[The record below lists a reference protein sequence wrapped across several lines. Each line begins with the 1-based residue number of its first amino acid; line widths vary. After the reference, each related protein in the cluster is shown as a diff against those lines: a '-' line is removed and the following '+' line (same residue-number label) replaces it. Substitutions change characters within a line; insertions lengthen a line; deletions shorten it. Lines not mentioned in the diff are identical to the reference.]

1 MKVQVNDAERSQKE
15 LLVEIPYEVFET
27 AADKELD
34 TLLPKAKIHGFRPG
48 KAPREIARK
57 QFSHQIKSQAI
68 EKVIN
73 EAVQDALTSNNIM
86 PISQAHISDVVFEE
100 NKPITFTAKVDVFP
114 KVELN
119 KYKDFNFKKVTVEIS
134 DADIE
139 DALISLQERDMTYEP
154 VENRDTVQK
163 GDVTVIDFEGKKDGV
178 AFEGGTAKDFSL
190 NIGSGQFIPGFEDS
204 VIGMKKGETKD
215 LNLTFPKEYNN
226 AELAGQDVVFT
237 VTVHEIKEKIKP
249 EINDDFARDIDPN
262 SKGLDDLKSKLK
274 KGLQTEADKATQ
286 LEAFG
291 QILEQIVKENPFEV
305 PYSFVKEQSDRL
317 AFNAMNQFYQM
328 GLNPEQVGISF
339 EMMAQRYISQAEEQV
354 KQAIVINEVAKL
366 ENIAVEEEDINN
378 FLSFHSELQGRTVEE
393 IRKELET
400 QMQMES
406 VRNDVL
412 GDKVYK
418 FLAGVNKAEE
428 TKMTKKEYEKSKT
441 AATENSESDKKEEKT
456 KKKTSAKKAEGNS
469 RLIYKGAFK
478 MSYYV
483 PYVIEQTGRGG
494 ERSYDIYSRLLK
506 DRIIFLGTEV
516 DDHVANIICAQLLF
530 LEADDPDKDIY
541 LYINSPGGVITSG
554 MAIYDTMNYIKPDV
568 ATMCLGQAAS
578 MGAFLLAAGAK
589 GKRSAVPNAR
599 IMIHQPSGGFRGQ
612 ATDILIQT
620 NEIIKTKE
628 HLNRILSNNTSQPY
642 EKVAADTERDY
653 FMSSAEAKEYG
664 LIDNVFEKRA

>member
-15 LLVEIPYEVFET
+15 LLVEIPYEVFEK

-73 EAVQDALTSNNIM
+73 EAVQDALTSNNIV

-100 NKPITFTAKVDVFP
+100 NKPISFTARVDVFP

-139 DALISLQERDMTYEP
+139 DALITLQERDMTYEP

-163 GDVTVIDFEGKKDGV
+163 GDVAVIDFEGKKDGV
-178 AFEGGTAKDFSL
+178 AFDGGTAKGFSL
-190 NIGSGQFIPGFEDS
+190 NIGSGQFIPGFEDG
-204 VIGMKKGETKD
+204 VVGMKKGETKD
-215 LNLTFPKEYNN
+215 LNLTFPKEYNS
-226 AELAGQDVVFT
+226 AELAGKDVVFT
-237 VTVHEIKEKIKP
+237 VTVHEIKEKVKP

-262 SKGLDDLKSKLK
+262 SKGLDDLKGKLK

-339 EMMAQRYISQAEEQV
+339 EMMAQRYLAQAEEQV

-366 ENIAVEEEDINN
+366 ENIAVEDEDINK
-378 FLSFHSELQGRTVEE
+378 FLSFHAELQGRTVEE
-393 IRKELET
+393 IKKELEA
-400 QMQMES
+400 QMQMEA
-406 VRNDVL
+406 VRNDIL

-428 TKMTKKEYEKSKT
+428 SKMTKKEYEASK
-441 AATENSESDKKEEKT
+441 AAAAAAQKEEDKKEEKP
-456 KKKTSAKKAEGNS
+456 KKKASAKKAE
-469 RLIYKGAFK
+469 
-478 MSYYV
+478 
-483 PYVIEQTGRGG
+483 
-494 ERSYDIYSRLLK
+494 
-506 DRIIFLGTEV
+506 TET
-516 DDHVANIICAQLLF
+516 
-530 LEADDPDKDIY
+530 EAEEKPKKTR
-541 LYINSPGGVITSG
+541 TS
-554 MAIYDTMNYIKPDV
+554 K
-568 ATMCLGQAAS
+568 
-578 MGAFLLAAGAK
+578 K
-589 GKRSAVPNAR
+589 
-599 IMIHQPSGGFRGQ
+599 
-612 ATDILIQT
+612 
-620 NEIIKTKE
+620 KE
-628 HLNRILSNNTSQPY
+628 
-642 EKVAADTERDY
+642 D
-653 FMSSAEAKEYG
+653 SAE
-664 LIDNVFEKRA
+664 

>member
-48 KAPREIARK
+48 KAPRDIARK

-73 EAVQDALTSNNIM
+73 EAVQDALTSNNIV
-86 PISQAHISDVVFEE
+86 PISQAHIADVVFEE
-100 NKPITFTAKVDVFP
+100 NKPITFTARVDVFP

-139 DALISLQERDMTYEP
+139 DALITLQERDMTYEP

-163 GDVTVIDFEGKKDGV
+163 GDVAVIDFEGKKDGV
-178 AFEGGTAKDFSL
+178 AFEGGTAKGFSL
-190 NIGSGQFIPGFEDS
+190 NIGSGQFIPGFEDG

-215 LNLTFPKEYNN
+215 LNLTFPKEYNS
-226 AELAGQDVVFT
+226 AELAGKDVVFT
-237 VTVHEIKEKIKP
+237 VTVHEIKEKVKP

-339 EMMAQRYISQAEEQV
+339 EMMAQRYLAQAEEQV

-366 ENIAVEEEDINN
+366 ENIAVEEEDINK
-378 FLSFHSELQGRTVEE
+378 FLSFHAELQGRTVEE
-393 IRKELET
+393 IRKELES
-400 QMQMES
+400 QMQMEA

-428 TKMTKKEYEKSKT
+428 SKMTKKEYEASK
-441 AATENSESDKKEEKT
+441 AAAAAEHKEESSKEEKP
-456 KKKTSAKKAEGNS
+456 KKKAAAKKADAE
-469 RLIYKGAFK
+469 
-478 MSYYV
+478 
-483 PYVIEQTGRGG
+483 
-494 ERSYDIYSRLLK
+494 
-506 DRIIFLGTEV
+506 TE
-516 DDHVANIICAQLLF
+516 AEEKPKKAR
-530 LEADDPDKDIY
+530 
-541 LYINSPGGVITSG
+541 TS
-554 MAIYDTMNYIKPDV
+554 K
-568 ATMCLGQAAS
+568 
-578 MGAFLLAAGAK
+578 K
-589 GKRSAVPNAR
+589 
-599 IMIHQPSGGFRGQ
+599 
-612 ATDILIQT
+612 
-620 NEIIKTKE
+620 KE
-628 HLNRILSNNTSQPY
+628 
-642 EKVAADTERDY
+642 D
-653 FMSSAEAKEYG
+653 SAE
-664 LIDNVFEKRA
+664 

>member
-48 KAPREIARK
+48 KAPRDIARK

-73 EAVQDALTSNNIM
+73 EAVQDALTSNNIV
-86 PISQAHISDVVFEE
+86 PISQAHIADVVFEE
-100 NKPITFTAKVDVFP
+100 NKPITFTARVDVFP

-139 DALISLQERDMTYEP
+139 DALITLQERDMTYEP

-163 GDVTVIDFEGKKDGV
+163 GDVAVIDFEGKKDGI
-178 AFEGGTAKDFSL
+178 AFEGGTAKGFSL
-190 NIGSGQFIPGFEDS
+190 NIGSGHFIPGFEDG

-215 LNLTFPKEYNN
+215 LNLTFPKEYNS
-226 AELAGQDVVFT
+226 AELAGKDVVFT
-237 VTVHEIKEKIKP
+237 VTVHEIKEKVKP

-339 EMMAQRYISQAEEQV
+339 EMMAQRYLAQAEEQV

-366 ENIAVEEEDINN
+366 ENIAVEEEDINK
-378 FLSFHSELQGRTVEE
+378 FLSFHAELQGRTVEE
-393 IRKELET
+393 IRKELES
-400 QMQMES
+400 QMQMEA

-428 TKMTKKEYEKSKT
+428 SKMTKKEYEASK
-441 AATENSESDKKEEKT
+441 AAAAAEHKEESSKEEKP
-456 KKKTSAKKAEGNS
+456 KKKAAAKKADAE
-469 RLIYKGAFK
+469 
-478 MSYYV
+478 
-483 PYVIEQTGRGG
+483 
-494 ERSYDIYSRLLK
+494 
-506 DRIIFLGTEV
+506 TEV
-516 DDHVANIICAQLLF
+516 
-530 LEADDPDKDIY
+530 EE
-541 LYINSPGGVITSG
+541 
-554 MAIYDTMNYIKPDV
+554 KPKK
-568 ATMCLGQAAS
+568 TRT
-578 MGAFLLAAGAK
+578 AK
-589 GKRSAVPNAR
+589 K
-599 IMIHQPSGGFRGQ
+599 
-612 ATDILIQT
+612 
-620 NEIIKTKE
+620 KE
-628 HLNRILSNNTSQPY
+628 
-642 EKVAADTERDY
+642 D
-653 FMSSAEAKEYG
+653 SAE
-664 LIDNVFEKRA
+664 

>member
-15 LLVEIPYEVFET
+15 LLVEIPYEVFEK

-73 EAVQDALTSNNIM
+73 EAVQDALTSNNIV

-100 NKPITFTAKVDVFP
+100 NKPISFTARVDVFP

-139 DALISLQERDMTYEP
+139 DALITLQERDMTYEP

-163 GDVTVIDFEGKKDGV
+163 GDVAVIDFEGKKDGV
-178 AFEGGTAKDFSL
+178 AFDGGTAKGFSL
-190 NIGSGQFIPGFEDS
+190 NIGSGQFIPGFEDG
-204 VIGMKKGETKD
+204 VVGMKKGETKD
-215 LNLTFPKEYNN
+215 LNLTFPKEYNS
-226 AELAGQDVVFT
+226 AELAGKDVVFT
-237 VTVHEIKEKIKP
+237 VTVHEIKEKVKP

-262 SKGLDDLKSKLK
+262 SKGLDDLKGKLK

-339 EMMAQRYISQAEEQV
+339 EMMAQRYLAQAEEQV

-366 ENIAVEEEDINN
+366 ENIAVEEEDINK
-378 FLSFHSELQGRTVEE
+378 FLSFHAELQGRTVEE
-393 IRKELET
+393 IKKELEA
-400 QMQMES
+400 QMQMEA
-406 VRNDVL
+406 VRNDIL

-428 TKMTKKEYEKSKT
+428 SKMTKKEYEASK
-441 AATENSESDKKEEKT
+441 AAAAAAQKEEDKKEEKP
-456 KKKTSAKKAEGNS
+456 KKKASAKKAE
-469 RLIYKGAFK
+469 
-478 MSYYV
+478 
-483 PYVIEQTGRGG
+483 
-494 ERSYDIYSRLLK
+494 
-506 DRIIFLGTEV
+506 TET
-516 DDHVANIICAQLLF
+516 
-530 LEADDPDKDIY
+530 EAEEKPKKTR
-541 LYINSPGGVITSG
+541 TS
-554 MAIYDTMNYIKPDV
+554 K
-568 ATMCLGQAAS
+568 
-578 MGAFLLAAGAK
+578 K
-589 GKRSAVPNAR
+589 
-599 IMIHQPSGGFRGQ
+599 
-612 ATDILIQT
+612 
-620 NEIIKTKE
+620 KE
-628 HLNRILSNNTSQPY
+628 
-642 EKVAADTERDY
+642 D
-653 FMSSAEAKEYG
+653 SAE
-664 LIDNVFEKRA
+664 

>member
-15 LLVEIPYEVFET
+15 LLVEIPYEVFEK

-73 EAVQDALTSNNIM
+73 EAVQDALTSNNIV

-100 NKPITFTAKVDVFP
+100 NKPISFTARVDVFP

-139 DALISLQERDMTYEP
+139 DALITLQERDMTYEP

-163 GDVTVIDFEGKKDGV
+163 GDVAVIDFEGKKDGV
-178 AFEGGTAKDFSL
+178 AFDGGTAKGFSL
-190 NIGSGQFIPGFEDS
+190 NIGSGHFIPGFEDG
-204 VIGMKKGETKD
+204 VVGMKKGETKD
-215 LNLTFPKEYNN
+215 LNLTFPKEYNS
-226 AELAGQDVVFT
+226 AELAGKDVVFT
-237 VTVHEIKEKIKP
+237 VTVHEIKEKVKP

-262 SKGLDDLKSKLK
+262 SKGLDDLKGKLK

-339 EMMAQRYISQAEEQV
+339 EMMAQRYLAQAEEQV

-366 ENIAVEEEDINN
+366 EKIAVEDEDINK
-378 FLSFHSELQGRTVEE
+378 FLSFHAELQGRTVEE
-393 IRKELET
+393 IKKELEA
-400 QMQMES
+400 QMQMEA
-406 VRNDVL
+406 VRNDIL

-428 TKMTKKEYEKSKT
+428 SKMTKKEYEASK
-441 AATENSESDKKEEKT
+441 AAAAAAQKEEDKKEEKP
-456 KKKTSAKKAEGNS
+456 KKKASAKKAE
-469 RLIYKGAFK
+469 
-478 MSYYV
+478 
-483 PYVIEQTGRGG
+483 
-494 ERSYDIYSRLLK
+494 
-506 DRIIFLGTEV
+506 TET
-516 DDHVANIICAQLLF
+516 
-530 LEADDPDKDIY
+530 EAEEKPKKTR
-541 LYINSPGGVITSG
+541 TS
-554 MAIYDTMNYIKPDV
+554 K
-568 ATMCLGQAAS
+568 
-578 MGAFLLAAGAK
+578 K
-589 GKRSAVPNAR
+589 
-599 IMIHQPSGGFRGQ
+599 
-612 ATDILIQT
+612 
-620 NEIIKTKE
+620 KE
-628 HLNRILSNNTSQPY
+628 
-642 EKVAADTERDY
+642 D
-653 FMSSAEAKEYG
+653 SAE
-664 LIDNVFEKRA
+664 

>member
-48 KAPREIARK
+48 KAPRDIARK

-73 EAVQDALTSNNIM
+73 EAVQDALTSNNIV

-100 NKPITFTAKVDVFP
+100 NKPITFTARVDVFP

-139 DALISLQERDMTYEP
+139 DALITLQERDMTYEP

-163 GDVTVIDFEGKKDGV
+163 GDVAVIDFEGKKDGV
-178 AFEGGTAKDFSL
+178 AFEGGTAKGFSL
-190 NIGSGQFIPGFEDS
+190 NIGSGQFIPGFEDG

-215 LNLTFPKEYNN
+215 LNLTFPKEYNS
-226 AELAGQDVVFT
+226 AELAGKDVVFT
-237 VTVHEIKEKIKP
+237 VTVHEIKEKVKP

-339 EMMAQRYISQAEEQV
+339 EMMAQRYLAQAEEQV

-366 ENIAVEEEDINN
+366 ENIAVEEEDINK
-378 FLSFHSELQGRTVEE
+378 FLSFHAELQGRTVEE
-393 IRKELET
+393 IRKELES
-400 QMQMES
+400 QMQMEA

-428 TKMTKKEYEKSKT
+428 SKMTKKEYEASK
-441 AATENSESDKKEEKT
+441 AAAAAEHKEESSKEEKP
-456 KKKTSAKKAEGNS
+456 KKKAAAKKADAE
-469 RLIYKGAFK
+469 
-478 MSYYV
+478 
-483 PYVIEQTGRGG
+483 
-494 ERSYDIYSRLLK
+494 
-506 DRIIFLGTEV
+506 TEAV
-516 DDHVANIICAQLLF
+516 
-530 LEADDPDKDIY
+530 E
-541 LYINSPGGVITSG
+541 
-554 MAIYDTMNYIKPDV
+554 KPKK
-568 ATMCLGQAAS
+568 TRT
-578 MGAFLLAAGAK
+578 AK
-589 GKRSAVPNAR
+589 K
-599 IMIHQPSGGFRGQ
+599 
-612 ATDILIQT
+612 
-620 NEIIKTKE
+620 KE
-628 HLNRILSNNTSQPY
+628 
-642 EKVAADTERDY
+642 D
-653 FMSSAEAKEYG
+653 SAE
-664 LIDNVFEKRA
+664 

>member
-15 LLVEIPYEVFET
+15 LLVEIPYEVFEK

-73 EAVQDALTSNNIM
+73 EAVQDALTSNNIV

-100 NKPITFTAKVDVFP
+100 NKPISFTARVDVFP

-139 DALISLQERDMTYEP
+139 DALITLQERDMTYEP
-154 VENRDTVQK
+154 VESRDTVQK
-163 GDVTVIDFEGKKDGV
+163 GDVAVIDFEGKKDGV
-178 AFEGGTAKDFSL
+178 AFDGGTAKGFSL
-190 NIGSGQFIPGFEDS
+190 NIGSGHFIPGFEDG
-204 VIGMKKGETKD
+204 VVGMKKGETKD
-215 LNLTFPKEYNN
+215 LNLTFPKEYNS
-226 AELAGQDVVFT
+226 AELAGKDVVFT
-237 VTVHEIKEKIKP
+237 VTVHEIKEKVKP

-262 SKGLDDLKSKLK
+262 SKGLDDLKGKLK

-339 EMMAQRYISQAEEQV
+339 EMMAQRYLAQAEEQV

-366 ENIAVEEEDINN
+366 EKIEVEDEDINN
-378 FLSFHSELQGRTVEE
+378 FLSFHAELQGRTVEE
-393 IRKELET
+393 IKKELEA
-400 QMQMES
+400 QMQMEA
-406 VRNDVL
+406 VRNDIL

-428 TKMTKKEYEKSKT
+428 SKMTKKEYEASK
-441 AATENSESDKKEEKT
+441 AAAAAAQKEEDKKEEKP
-456 KKKTSAKKAEGNS
+456 KKKASAKKAE
-469 RLIYKGAFK
+469 
-478 MSYYV
+478 
-483 PYVIEQTGRGG
+483 
-494 ERSYDIYSRLLK
+494 
-506 DRIIFLGTEV
+506 TET
-516 DDHVANIICAQLLF
+516 
-530 LEADDPDKDIY
+530 EAEEKPKKTR
-541 LYINSPGGVITSG
+541 TS
-554 MAIYDTMNYIKPDV
+554 K
-568 ATMCLGQAAS
+568 
-578 MGAFLLAAGAK
+578 K
-589 GKRSAVPNAR
+589 
-599 IMIHQPSGGFRGQ
+599 
-612 ATDILIQT
+612 
-620 NEIIKTKE
+620 KE
-628 HLNRILSNNTSQPY
+628 
-642 EKVAADTERDY
+642 D
-653 FMSSAEAKEYG
+653 SAE
-664 LIDNVFEKRA
+664 

>member
-48 KAPREIARK
+48 KAPRDIARK
-57 QFSHQIKSQAI
+57 QFSHQIKSQAV

-73 EAVQDALTSNNIM
+73 EAVQDALTSNNIV

-163 GDVTVIDFEGKKDGV
+163 GDVAVIDFEGKKDGS
-178 AFEGGTAKDFSL
+178 AFDGGTAKGFSL
-190 NIGSGQFIPGFEDS
+190 NIGSGQFIPGFEDG

-215 LNLTFPKEYNN
+215 LNLTFPKEYNS
-226 AELAGQDVVFT
+226 AELAGKEVVFT
-237 VTVHEIKEKIKP
+237 VTVHEIKEKVKP

-339 EMMAQRYISQAEEQV
+339 EMMAQRYLAQAEEQV

-366 ENIAVEEEDINN
+366 ENIAVEEEDINK
-378 FLSFHSELQGRTVEE
+378 FLSFHAELQGRTVEE
-393 IRKELET
+393 IRKELES
-400 QMQMES
+400 QMQMEA

-428 TKMTKKEYEKSKT
+428 SKMTKKEYEASK
-441 AATENSESDKKEEKT
+441 AAAAAEHKEESSKEEKPKKTRTT
-456 KKKTSAKKAEGNS
+456 KKKDE
-469 RLIYKGAFK
+469 
-478 MSYYV
+478 
-483 PYVIEQTGRGG
+483 
-494 ERSYDIYSRLLK
+494 
-506 DRIIFLGTEV
+506 
-516 DDHVANIICAQLLF
+516 
-530 LEADDPDKDIY
+530 
-541 LYINSPGGVITSG
+541 
-554 MAIYDTMNYIKPDV
+554 
-568 ATMCLGQAAS
+568 
-578 MGAFLLAAGAK
+578 
-589 GKRSAVPNAR
+589 
-599 IMIHQPSGGFRGQ
+599 
-612 ATDILIQT
+612 
-620 NEIIKTKE
+620 
-628 HLNRILSNNTSQPY
+628 
-642 EKVAADTERDY
+642 
-653 FMSSAEAKEYG
+653 SAE
-664 LIDNVFEKRA
+664 

>member
-73 EAVQDALTSNNIM
+73 EAVQDALTSNNIV

-100 NKPITFTAKVDVFP
+100 NKPISFTARVDVFP

-139 DALISLQERDMTYEP
+139 DALITLQERDMTYEP

-163 GDVTVIDFEGKKDGV
+163 GDVAVIDFEGKKDGV
-178 AFEGGTAKDFSL
+178 AFDGGTAKGFSL
-190 NIGSGQFIPGFEDS
+190 NIGSGHFIPGFEDG
-204 VIGMKKGETKD
+204 VVGMKKGETKD
-215 LNLTFPKEYNN
+215 LNLTFPKEYNS
-226 AELAGQDVVFT
+226 AELAGKDVVFT
-237 VTVHEIKEKIKP
+237 VTVHEIKEKVKP

-262 SKGLDDLKSKLK
+262 SKGLDDLKGKLK

-339 EMMAQRYISQAEEQV
+339 EMMAQRYLAQAEEQV

-366 ENIAVEEEDINN
+366 EKIAVEDEDINN
-378 FLSFHSELQGRTVEE
+378 FLSFHAELQGRTVEE
-393 IRKELET
+393 IKKELEA
-400 QMQMES
+400 QMQMEA
-406 VRNDVL
+406 VRNDIL

-428 TKMTKKEYEKSKT
+428 SKMTKKEYEASK
-441 AATENSESDKKEEKT
+441 AAAAAAQKEEDKKEEKP
-456 KKKTSAKKAEGNS
+456 KKKASAKKAE
-469 RLIYKGAFK
+469 
-478 MSYYV
+478 
-483 PYVIEQTGRGG
+483 
-494 ERSYDIYSRLLK
+494 
-506 DRIIFLGTEV
+506 TET
-516 DDHVANIICAQLLF
+516 
-530 LEADDPDKDIY
+530 EAEEKPKKTR
-541 LYINSPGGVITSG
+541 TS
-554 MAIYDTMNYIKPDV
+554 K
-568 ATMCLGQAAS
+568 
-578 MGAFLLAAGAK
+578 K
-589 GKRSAVPNAR
+589 
-599 IMIHQPSGGFRGQ
+599 
-612 ATDILIQT
+612 
-620 NEIIKTKE
+620 KE
-628 HLNRILSNNTSQPY
+628 
-642 EKVAADTERDY
+642 D
-653 FMSSAEAKEYG
+653 SAE
-664 LIDNVFEKRA
+664 

>member
-48 KAPREIARK
+48 KVPRDIARK

-73 EAVQDALTSNNIM
+73 EAVQDALTSNNIV

-100 NKPITFTAKVDVFP
+100 NKPITFTARVDVFP

-139 DALISLQERDMTYEP
+139 DALITLQERDMTYEP

-163 GDVTVIDFEGKKDGV
+163 GDVAVIDFEGKKDGV
-178 AFEGGTAKDFSL
+178 AFDGGTAKGFSL
-190 NIGSGQFIPGFEDS
+190 NIGSGQFIPGFEDG
-204 VIGMKKGETKD
+204 VIGMKKDETKD
-215 LNLTFPKEYNN
+215 LNLTFPKEYNS
-226 AELAGQDVVFT
+226 AELAGKDVVFT

-262 SKGLDDLKSKLK
+262 SKGIDDLKSKLK

-339 EMMAQRYISQAEEQV
+339 EMMAQRYLAQAEEQV

-366 ENIAVEEEDINN
+366 ENIAVEEEDINK
-378 FLSFHSELQGRTVEE
+378 FLSFHAELQGRTVEE
-393 IRKELET
+393 IRKELES
-400 QMQMES
+400 QMQMEA

-428 TKMTKKEYEKSKT
+428 STMTKKEYEASK
-441 AATENSESDKKEEKT
+441 AAAAAEHKEESSKEEKPKKKAAAKKADAETEAEEKPKKTRTSKKKEE
-456 KKKTSAKKAEGNS
+456 
-469 RLIYKGAFK
+469 
-478 MSYYV
+478 
-483 PYVIEQTGRGG
+483 
-494 ERSYDIYSRLLK
+494 
-506 DRIIFLGTEV
+506 
-516 DDHVANIICAQLLF
+516 
-530 LEADDPDKDIY
+530 
-541 LYINSPGGVITSG
+541 
-554 MAIYDTMNYIKPDV
+554 
-568 ATMCLGQAAS
+568 
-578 MGAFLLAAGAK
+578 
-589 GKRSAVPNAR
+589 
-599 IMIHQPSGGFRGQ
+599 
-612 ATDILIQT
+612 
-620 NEIIKTKE
+620 
-628 HLNRILSNNTSQPY
+628 
-642 EKVAADTERDY
+642 
-653 FMSSAEAKEYG
+653 SAE
-664 LIDNVFEKRA
+664 

>member
-1 MKVQVNDAERSQKE
+1 MKVQLNDAERSQKE

-34 TLLPKAKIHGFRPG
+34 KLLPKAKIHGFRPG
-48 KAPREIARK
+48 KAPRDIARK

-73 EAVQDALTSNNIM
+73 EAVQDALTSNNIV

-139 DALISLQERDMTYEP
+139 DALITLQERDMTYEP

-163 GDVTVIDFEGKKDGV
+163 GDVAVIDFEGKKEGV
-178 AFEGGTAKDFSL
+178 AFDGGTAKGFSL
-190 NIGSGQFIPGFEDS
+190 NIGSGQFIPGFEDG

-215 LNLTFPKEYNN
+215 LNLTFPKEYNS
-226 AELAGQDVVFT
+226 AELAGKDVVFT
-237 VTVHEIKEKIKP
+237 VTVHEIKEKVKP
-249 EINDDFARDIDPN
+249 EINDDFAKDIDPN
-262 SKGLDDLKSKLK
+262 SKSLDDLKSKLK

-328 GLNPEQVGISF
+328 GLNPEQVGISY
-339 EMMAQRYISQAEEQV
+339 EMMAQRYLAQAEEQV

-366 ENIAVEEEDINN
+366 ENIAVEEEDINK
-378 FLSFHSELQGRTVEE
+378 FLAFHAELQSRTVEE

-400 QMQMES
+400 QMQIEA

-428 TKMTKKEYEKSKT
+428 SKMTKKEYEASKAAAAAEHKEESSKEEKPKTKT
-441 AATENSESDKKEEKT
+441 AAKKTDAETEAEEKPKKTRTTKKKEE
-456 KKKTSAKKAEGNS
+456 
-469 RLIYKGAFK
+469 
-478 MSYYV
+478 
-483 PYVIEQTGRGG
+483 
-494 ERSYDIYSRLLK
+494 
-506 DRIIFLGTEV
+506 
-516 DDHVANIICAQLLF
+516 
-530 LEADDPDKDIY
+530 
-541 LYINSPGGVITSG
+541 
-554 MAIYDTMNYIKPDV
+554 
-568 ATMCLGQAAS
+568 
-578 MGAFLLAAGAK
+578 
-589 GKRSAVPNAR
+589 
-599 IMIHQPSGGFRGQ
+599 
-612 ATDILIQT
+612 
-620 NEIIKTKE
+620 
-628 HLNRILSNNTSQPY
+628 
-642 EKVAADTERDY
+642 
-653 FMSSAEAKEYG
+653 SAE
-664 LIDNVFEKRA
+664 

>member
-73 EAVQDALTSNNIM
+73 EAVQDALTSNNIV

-134 DADIE
+134 DGDIE
-139 DALISLQERDMTYEP
+139 DALITLQERDMTYEP

-163 GDVTVIDFEGKKDGV
+163 GDVAVIDFEGKKDGV
-178 AFEGGTAKDFSL
+178 AFDGGTAKGFSL
-190 NIGSGQFIPGFEDS
+190 NIGSGQFIPGFEDG
-204 VIGMKKGETKD
+204 VVGMKKGETKD

-226 AELAGQDVVFT
+226 AELAGKDVVFT
-237 VTVHEIKEKIKP
+237 VTVHEIKEKVKP
-249 EINDDFARDIDPN
+249 ELNDDFAKDIDPN
-262 SKGLDDLKSKLK
+262 SKGLEDLKVKLK
-274 KGLQTEADKATQ
+274 KGLQIEADKATQ

-305 PYSFVKEQSDRL
+305 PYSFVKEQSDRI

-339 EMMAQRYISQAEEQV
+339 EMMAQRYLAQAEEQV

-366 ENIAVEEEDINN
+366 ENIAVEEEDINK
-378 FLSFHSELQGRTVEE
+378 FLSFHAELQGRTVEE
-393 IRKELET
+393 IRKELEA
-400 QMQMES
+400 QMQMET
-406 VRNDVL
+406 VRNDIL

-428 TKMTKKEYEKSKT
+428 SKMTKKEYEASK
-441 AATENSESDKKEEKT
+441 AAAAAEQKEDKKEEKPKKT
-456 KKKTSAKKAEGNS
+456 RTSKKKE
-469 RLIYKGAFK
+469 
-478 MSYYV
+478 
-483 PYVIEQTGRGG
+483 
-494 ERSYDIYSRLLK
+494 D
-506 DRIIFLGTEV
+506 
-516 DDHVANIICAQLLF
+516 
-530 LEADDPDKDIY
+530 
-541 LYINSPGGVITSG
+541 
-554 MAIYDTMNYIKPDV
+554 
-568 ATMCLGQAAS
+568 
-578 MGAFLLAAGAK
+578 
-589 GKRSAVPNAR
+589 
-599 IMIHQPSGGFRGQ
+599 
-612 ATDILIQT
+612 
-620 NEIIKTKE
+620 
-628 HLNRILSNNTSQPY
+628 
-642 EKVAADTERDY
+642 
-653 FMSSAEAKEYG
+653 SAE
-664 LIDNVFEKRA
+664 

>member
-15 LLVEIPYEVFET
+15 LLVEIPYEVFEK

-73 EAVQDALTSNNIM
+73 EAVQDALTSNNIV

-100 NKPITFTAKVDVFP
+100 NKPISFTARVDVFP

-139 DALISLQERDMTYEP
+139 DALITLQERDMTYEP
-154 VENRDTVQK
+154 VESRDTVQK
-163 GDVTVIDFEGKKDGV
+163 GDVAVIDFEGKKDGV
-178 AFEGGTAKDFSL
+178 AFDGGTAKGFSL
-190 NIGSGQFIPGFEDS
+190 NIGSGQFIPGFEDG
-204 VIGMKKGETKD
+204 VVGMKKGETKD
-215 LNLTFPKEYNN
+215 LNLTFPKEYNS
-226 AELAGQDVVFT
+226 AELAGKDVVFT
-237 VTVHEIKEKIKP
+237 VTVHEIKEKVKP

-262 SKGLDDLKSKLK
+262 SKGLDDLKGKLK

-339 EMMAQRYISQAEEQV
+339 EMMAQRYLAQAEEQV

-366 ENIAVEEEDINN
+366 ENIAVEEEDINK
-378 FLSFHSELQGRTVEE
+378 FLSFHAELQGRTVEE
-393 IRKELET
+393 IKKELEA
-400 QMQMES
+400 QMQMEA
-406 VRNDVL
+406 VRNDIL

-428 TKMTKKEYEKSKT
+428 SKMTKKEYEASK
-441 AATENSESDKKEEKT
+441 AAAAAAQKEEDKKEEKP
-456 KKKTSAKKAEGNS
+456 KKKASAKKAE
-469 RLIYKGAFK
+469 
-478 MSYYV
+478 
-483 PYVIEQTGRGG
+483 
-494 ERSYDIYSRLLK
+494 
-506 DRIIFLGTEV
+506 TET
-516 DDHVANIICAQLLF
+516 
-530 LEADDPDKDIY
+530 EAEEKPKKTR
-541 LYINSPGGVITSG
+541 TS
-554 MAIYDTMNYIKPDV
+554 K
-568 ATMCLGQAAS
+568 
-578 MGAFLLAAGAK
+578 K
-589 GKRSAVPNAR
+589 
-599 IMIHQPSGGFRGQ
+599 
-612 ATDILIQT
+612 
-620 NEIIKTKE
+620 KE
-628 HLNRILSNNTSQPY
+628 
-642 EKVAADTERDY
+642 D
-653 FMSSAEAKEYG
+653 SAE
-664 LIDNVFEKRA
+664 

>member
-48 KAPREIARK
+48 KAPRDIARK

-73 EAVQDALTSNNIM
+73 EAVQDALTSNNIV

-139 DALISLQERDMTYEP
+139 DALITLQERDMTYEP

-163 GDVTVIDFEGKKDGV
+163 GDVAVIDFEGKKEGV
-178 AFEGGTAKDFSL
+178 AFDGGTAKGFSL
-190 NIGSGQFIPGFEDS
+190 NIGSGQFIPGFEDG

-215 LNLTFPKEYNN
+215 LNLTFPKEYNS
-226 AELAGQDVVFT
+226 AELAGKDVVFT
-237 VTVHEIKEKIKP
+237 VTVHEIKEKVKP
-249 EINDDFARDIDPN
+249 EINDDFAKDIDPN
-262 SKGLDDLKSKLK
+262 SKSLDDLKSKLK

-286 LEAFG
+286 LEAFS

-328 GLNPEQVGISF
+328 GLNPEQVGISY
-339 EMMAQRYISQAEEQV
+339 EMMAQRYLAQAEEQV

-366 ENIAVEEEDINN
+366 ENIAVEEEDINK
-378 FLSFHSELQGRTVEE
+378 FLAFHAELQSRTVEE

-400 QMQMES
+400 QMQIEA

-428 TKMTKKEYEKSKT
+428 SKMTKKEYEASKAAAAAEHKEESSKEEKLKTKT
-441 AATENSESDKKEEKT
+441 AAKKTDAETEAGEKPKKTRTTKKKEE
-456 KKKTSAKKAEGNS
+456 
-469 RLIYKGAFK
+469 
-478 MSYYV
+478 
-483 PYVIEQTGRGG
+483 
-494 ERSYDIYSRLLK
+494 
-506 DRIIFLGTEV
+506 
-516 DDHVANIICAQLLF
+516 
-530 LEADDPDKDIY
+530 
-541 LYINSPGGVITSG
+541 
-554 MAIYDTMNYIKPDV
+554 
-568 ATMCLGQAAS
+568 
-578 MGAFLLAAGAK
+578 
-589 GKRSAVPNAR
+589 
-599 IMIHQPSGGFRGQ
+599 
-612 ATDILIQT
+612 
-620 NEIIKTKE
+620 
-628 HLNRILSNNTSQPY
+628 
-642 EKVAADTERDY
+642 
-653 FMSSAEAKEYG
+653 SAE
-664 LIDNVFEKRA
+664 

>member
-48 KAPREIARK
+48 KAPRDIARK

-73 EAVQDALTSNNIM
+73 EAVQDALTSNNIV

-100 NKPITFTAKVDVFP
+100 NKPITFTARVDVFP

-139 DALISLQERDMTYEP
+139 DALITLQERDMTYEP

-163 GDVTVIDFEGKKDGV
+163 GDVAVIDFEGKKDGI
-178 AFEGGTAKDFSL
+178 AFEGGTAKGFSL
-190 NIGSGQFIPGFEDS
+190 NIGSGQFIPGFEDG

-215 LNLTFPKEYNN
+215 LNLTFPKEYNS
-226 AELAGQDVVFT
+226 AELAGKDVVFT
-237 VTVHEIKEKIKP
+237 VTVHEIKEKVKP

-339 EMMAQRYISQAEEQV
+339 EMMAQSYLSQAEEQV

-366 ENIAVEEEDINN
+366 ENIAVEEEDINK
-378 FLSFHSELQGRTVEE
+378 FLSFHAELQGRTVEE
-393 IRKELET
+393 IRKELES
-400 QMQMES
+400 QMQMEA

-428 TKMTKKEYEKSKT
+428 SKMTKKEYEASK
-441 AATENSESDKKEEKT
+441 AAAAAEHKEESSKEEKP
-456 KKKTSAKKAEGNS
+456 KKKAAAKKADAE
-469 RLIYKGAFK
+469 
-478 MSYYV
+478 
-483 PYVIEQTGRGG
+483 
-494 ERSYDIYSRLLK
+494 
-506 DRIIFLGTEV
+506 TE
-516 DDHVANIICAQLLF
+516 A
-530 LEADDPDKDIY
+530 EE
-541 LYINSPGGVITSG
+541 
-554 MAIYDTMNYIKPDV
+554 KPKK
-568 ATMCLGQAAS
+568 TRT
-578 MGAFLLAAGAK
+578 AK
-589 GKRSAVPNAR
+589 K
-599 IMIHQPSGGFRGQ
+599 
-612 ATDILIQT
+612 
-620 NEIIKTKE
+620 KE
-628 HLNRILSNNTSQPY
+628 
-642 EKVAADTERDY
+642 D
-653 FMSSAEAKEYG
+653 SAE
-664 LIDNVFEKRA
+664 

>member
-48 KAPREIARK
+48 KAPRDIARK

-73 EAVQDALTSNNIM
+73 EAVQDALTSNNIV

-139 DALISLQERDMTYEP
+139 DALITLQERDMTYEP

-163 GDVTVIDFEGKKDGV
+163 GDVAVIDFEGKKEGV
-178 AFEGGTAKDFSL
+178 AFDGGTAKGFSL
-190 NIGSGQFIPGFEDS
+190 NIGSGQFIPGFEDG

-215 LNLTFPKEYNN
+215 LNLTFPKEYNS
-226 AELAGQDVVFT
+226 AELAGKDVVFT
-237 VTVHEIKEKIKP
+237 VTVHEIKEKVKP
-249 EINDDFARDIDPN
+249 EINDDFAKDIDPN
-262 SKGLDDLKSKLK
+262 SKSLDDLKSKLK

-286 LEAFG
+286 LEAFS

-328 GLNPEQVGISF
+328 GLNPEQVGISY
-339 EMMAQRYISQAEEQV
+339 EMMAQRYLAQAEEQV

-366 ENIAVEEEDINN
+366 ENIAVEEEDINK
-378 FLSFHSELQGRTVEE
+378 FLAFHAELQSRTVEE

-400 QMQMES
+400 QMQIEA

-428 TKMTKKEYEKSKT
+428 SKMTKKEYEASKAAAAAEHKEESSKEEKPKTKT
-441 AATENSESDKKEEKT
+441 AAKKTDAETEAEEKPKKTRAAKKKEE
-456 KKKTSAKKAEGNS
+456 
-469 RLIYKGAFK
+469 
-478 MSYYV
+478 
-483 PYVIEQTGRGG
+483 
-494 ERSYDIYSRLLK
+494 
-506 DRIIFLGTEV
+506 
-516 DDHVANIICAQLLF
+516 
-530 LEADDPDKDIY
+530 
-541 LYINSPGGVITSG
+541 
-554 MAIYDTMNYIKPDV
+554 
-568 ATMCLGQAAS
+568 
-578 MGAFLLAAGAK
+578 
-589 GKRSAVPNAR
+589 
-599 IMIHQPSGGFRGQ
+599 
-612 ATDILIQT
+612 
-620 NEIIKTKE
+620 
-628 HLNRILSNNTSQPY
+628 
-642 EKVAADTERDY
+642 
-653 FMSSAEAKEYG
+653 SAE
-664 LIDNVFEKRA
+664 

>member
-15 LLVEIPYEVFET
+15 LLVEIPYEVFEK

-73 EAVQDALTSNNIM
+73 EAVQDALTSNNIV

-100 NKPITFTAKVDVFP
+100 NKPISFTARVDVFP

-139 DALISLQERDMTYEP
+139 DALITLQERDMTYEP

-163 GDVTVIDFEGKKDGV
+163 GDVAVIDFEGKKDGV
-178 AFEGGTAKDFSL
+178 AFDGGTAKGFSL
-190 NIGSGQFIPGFEDS
+190 NIGSGHFIPGFEDG
-204 VIGMKKGETKD
+204 VVGMKKGETKD
-215 LNLTFPKEYNN
+215 LNLTFPKEYNS
-226 AELAGQDVVFT
+226 AELAGKDVVFT
-237 VTVHEIKEKIKP
+237 VTVHEIKEKVKP

-262 SKGLDDLKSKLK
+262 SKGLDDLKGKLK

-317 AFNAMNQFYQM
+317 AFNAMNQLYQM

-339 EMMAQRYISQAEEQV
+339 EMMAQRYLAQAEEQV

-366 ENIAVEEEDINN
+366 EKIAVEDEDINN
-378 FLSFHSELQGRTVEE
+378 FLSFHAELQGRTVEE
-393 IRKELET
+393 IKKELEA
-400 QMQMES
+400 QMQMEA
-406 VRNDVL
+406 VRNDIL

-428 TKMTKKEYEKSKT
+428 SKMTKKEYEASK
-441 AATENSESDKKEEKT
+441 AAAAAAQKEEDKKEEKP
-456 KKKTSAKKAEGNS
+456 KKKASAKKAE
-469 RLIYKGAFK
+469 
-478 MSYYV
+478 
-483 PYVIEQTGRGG
+483 
-494 ERSYDIYSRLLK
+494 
-506 DRIIFLGTEV
+506 TET
-516 DDHVANIICAQLLF
+516 
-530 LEADDPDKDIY
+530 EAEEKPKKTR
-541 LYINSPGGVITSG
+541 TS
-554 MAIYDTMNYIKPDV
+554 K
-568 ATMCLGQAAS
+568 
-578 MGAFLLAAGAK
+578 K
-589 GKRSAVPNAR
+589 
-599 IMIHQPSGGFRGQ
+599 
-612 ATDILIQT
+612 
-620 NEIIKTKE
+620 KE
-628 HLNRILSNNTSQPY
+628 
-642 EKVAADTERDY
+642 D
-653 FMSSAEAKEYG
+653 SAE
-664 LIDNVFEKRA
+664 

>member
-34 TLLPKAKIHGFRPG
+34 KLLPKAKIHGFRPG
-48 KAPREIARK
+48 KAPRDIARK

-73 EAVQDALTSNNIM
+73 EAVQDALTSNNIV

-139 DALISLQERDMTYEP
+139 DALITLQERDMTYEP

-163 GDVTVIDFEGKKDGV
+163 GDVAVIDFEGKKEGV
-178 AFEGGTAKDFSL
+178 AFDGGTAKGFSL
-190 NIGSGQFIPGFEDS
+190 NIGSGQFIPGFEDG

-215 LNLTFPKEYNN
+215 LNLTFPKEYNS
-226 AELAGQDVVFT
+226 AELAGKDVVFT
-237 VTVHEIKEKIKP
+237 VTVHEIKEKVKP
-249 EINDDFARDIDPN
+249 EINDDFAKDIDPN
-262 SKGLDDLKSKLK
+262 SKSLDDLKSKLK

-328 GLNPEQVGISF
+328 GLNPEQVGISY
-339 EMMAQRYISQAEEQV
+339 EMMAQRYLAQAEEQV

-366 ENIAVEEEDINN
+366 ENIAVEEEDINK
-378 FLSFHSELQGRTVEE
+378 FLAFHAELQSRTVEE

-400 QMQMES
+400 QMQIEA

-428 TKMTKKEYEKSKT
+428 SKMTKKEYEASKAAAAAEHKEESSKEEKLKTKT
-441 AATENSESDKKEEKT
+441 AAKKTDAETEAGEKPKKTRTTKKKEE
-456 KKKTSAKKAEGNS
+456 
-469 RLIYKGAFK
+469 
-478 MSYYV
+478 
-483 PYVIEQTGRGG
+483 
-494 ERSYDIYSRLLK
+494 
-506 DRIIFLGTEV
+506 
-516 DDHVANIICAQLLF
+516 
-530 LEADDPDKDIY
+530 
-541 LYINSPGGVITSG
+541 
-554 MAIYDTMNYIKPDV
+554 
-568 ATMCLGQAAS
+568 
-578 MGAFLLAAGAK
+578 
-589 GKRSAVPNAR
+589 
-599 IMIHQPSGGFRGQ
+599 
-612 ATDILIQT
+612 
-620 NEIIKTKE
+620 
-628 HLNRILSNNTSQPY
+628 
-642 EKVAADTERDY
+642 
-653 FMSSAEAKEYG
+653 SAE
-664 LIDNVFEKRA
+664 

>member
-15 LLVEIPYEVFET
+15 LLVEIPYEVFEK

-73 EAVQDALTSNNIM
+73 EAVQDALTSNNIV

-100 NKPITFTAKVDVFP
+100 NKPISFTARVDVFP

-139 DALISLQERDMTYEP
+139 DALITLQERDMTYEP

-163 GDVTVIDFEGKKDGV
+163 GDVAVIDFEGKKDGV
-178 AFEGGTAKDFSL
+178 AFDGGTAKGFSL
-190 NIGSGQFIPGFEDS
+190 NIGSGQFIPGFEDG
-204 VIGMKKGETKD
+204 VVGMKKGETKD
-215 LNLTFPKEYNN
+215 LNLTFPKEYNS
-226 AELAGQDVVFT
+226 AELAGKDVVFT
-237 VTVHEIKEKIKP
+237 VTVHEIKEKVKP

-262 SKGLDDLKSKLK
+262 SKGLDDLKGKLK
-274 KGLQTEADKATQ
+274 KGLQTEADEATQ

-339 EMMAQRYISQAEEQV
+339 EMMAQRYLSQAEEQV

-366 ENIAVEEEDINN
+366 EKIAVEDEDINN
-378 FLSFHSELQGRTVEE
+378 FLSFHAELQGRTVEE
-393 IRKELET
+393 IKKELEA
-400 QMQMES
+400 QMQMEA
-406 VRNDVL
+406 VRNDIL

-428 TKMTKKEYEKSKT
+428 SKMTKKEYEASK
-441 AATENSESDKKEEKT
+441 AAAAAAQKEEDKKEEKP
-456 KKKTSAKKAEGNS
+456 KKKASDKKAE
-469 RLIYKGAFK
+469 
-478 MSYYV
+478 
-483 PYVIEQTGRGG
+483 
-494 ERSYDIYSRLLK
+494 
-506 DRIIFLGTEV
+506 TET
-516 DDHVANIICAQLLF
+516 
-530 LEADDPDKDIY
+530 EAEEKPKKTR
-541 LYINSPGGVITSG
+541 TS
-554 MAIYDTMNYIKPDV
+554 K
-568 ATMCLGQAAS
+568 
-578 MGAFLLAAGAK
+578 K
-589 GKRSAVPNAR
+589 
-599 IMIHQPSGGFRGQ
+599 
-612 ATDILIQT
+612 
-620 NEIIKTKE
+620 KE
-628 HLNRILSNNTSQPY
+628 
-642 EKVAADTERDY
+642 D
-653 FMSSAEAKEYG
+653 SAE
-664 LIDNVFEKRA
+664 

>member
-73 EAVQDALTSNNIM
+73 EAVQDALTSNNIA
-86 PISQAHISDVVFEE
+86 PISQAHISNVVFEE

-139 DALISLQERDMTYEP
+139 DALITLQERDMTYEP

-163 GDVTVIDFEGKKDGV
+163 GDVAVIDFEGKKDGV
-178 AFEGGTAKDFSL
+178 SFDGGTAKSFSL
-190 NIGSGQFIPGFEDS
+190 NIGSGQFIPGFED
-204 VIGMKKGETKD
+204 G
-215 LNLTFPKEYNN
+215 
-226 AELAGQDVVFT
+226 VVA
-237 VTVHEIKEKIKP
+237 TVHEIKEKIKP

-262 SKGLDDLKSKLK
+262 SKGLDDLKDKLK
-274 KGLQTEADKATQ
+274 KGLQIEADKATQ

-305 PYSFVKEQSDRL
+305 PYSFVKEQSDRI

-328 GLNPEQVGISF
+328 GLNPEQMGISF
-339 EMMAQRYISQAEEQV
+339 EMMAQRYIAQAEEQV

-366 ENIAVEEEDINN
+366 ENIAVEEEDINK
-378 FLSFHSELQGRTVEE
+378 FLSFHAELQSRSVEE
-393 IRKELET
+393 IRKELES
-400 QMQMES
+400 QMQMET
-406 VRNDVL
+406 VRNDIL

-428 TKMTKKEYEKSKT
+428 SKMTKKEYEASKT
-441 AATENSESDKKEEKT
+441 AAAEQNEDDKKENNI
-456 KKKTSAKKAEGNS
+456 KKKVSAKKAE
-469 RLIYKGAFK
+469 
-478 MSYYV
+478 
-483 PYVIEQTGRGG
+483 
-494 ERSYDIYSRLLK
+494 
-506 DRIIFLGTEV
+506 TEV
-516 DDHVANIICAQLLF
+516 EEQ
-530 LEADDPDKDIY
+530 PKKTR
-541 LYINSPGGVITSG
+541 TS
-554 MAIYDTMNYIKPDV
+554 K
-568 ATMCLGQAAS
+568 
-578 MGAFLLAAGAK
+578 K
-589 GKRSAVPNAR
+589 
-599 IMIHQPSGGFRGQ
+599 
-612 ATDILIQT
+612 
-620 NEIIKTKE
+620 KE
-628 HLNRILSNNTSQPY
+628 
-642 EKVAADTERDY
+642 E
-653 FMSSAEAKEYG
+653 SAE
-664 LIDNVFEKRA
+664 

>member
-48 KAPREIARK
+48 KAPRDIARK

-73 EAVQDALTSNNIM
+73 EAVQDALTSNNIV
-86 PISQAHISDVVFEE
+86 PISQAHIADVVFEE
-100 NKPITFTAKVDVFP
+100 NKPITFTARVDVFP

-139 DALISLQERDMTYEP
+139 DALITLQERDMTYEP

-163 GDVTVIDFEGKKDGV
+163 GDVAVIDFEGKKDGV
-178 AFEGGTAKDFSL
+178 AFEGGSAKGFSL
-190 NIGSGQFIPGFEDS
+190 NIGSGHFIPGFEDG

-215 LNLTFPKEYNN
+215 LNLTFPKEYNS
-226 AELAGQDVVFT
+226 AELAGKDVVFT
-237 VTVHEIKEKIKP
+237 VTVHEIKEKVKP

-339 EMMAQRYISQAEEQV
+339 EMMAQRYLAQAEEQV

-366 ENIAVEEEDINN
+366 ENIAVEEEDINK
-378 FLSFHSELQGRTVEE
+378 FLSFHAELQGRTVEE
-393 IRKELET
+393 IRKELES
-400 QMQMES
+400 QMQMEA

-428 TKMTKKEYEKSKT
+428 SKMTKKEYEASK
-441 AATENSESDKKEEKT
+441 AAVAAEHKEESSKEEKP
-456 KKKTSAKKAEGNS
+456 KKKAAAKKADAE
-469 RLIYKGAFK
+469 
-478 MSYYV
+478 
-483 PYVIEQTGRGG
+483 
-494 ERSYDIYSRLLK
+494 
-506 DRIIFLGTEV
+506 TE
-516 DDHVANIICAQLLF
+516 A
-530 LEADDPDKDIY
+530 EEKPKKTR
-541 LYINSPGGVITSG
+541 TS
-554 MAIYDTMNYIKPDV
+554 K
-568 ATMCLGQAAS
+568 
-578 MGAFLLAAGAK
+578 K
-589 GKRSAVPNAR
+589 
-599 IMIHQPSGGFRGQ
+599 
-612 ATDILIQT
+612 
-620 NEIIKTKE
+620 KE
-628 HLNRILSNNTSQPY
+628 
-642 EKVAADTERDY
+642 D
-653 FMSSAEAKEYG
+653 SAE
-664 LIDNVFEKRA
+664 

>member
-48 KAPREIARK
+48 KAPRDIARK

-73 EAVQDALTSNNIM
+73 EAVQDALTSNNIV

-100 NKPITFTAKVDVFP
+100 NKPITFTARVDVFP

-139 DALISLQERDMTYEP
+139 DALITLQERDMTYEP

-163 GDVTVIDFEGKKDGV
+163 GDVAVIDFEGKKDGV
-178 AFEGGTAKDFSL
+178 AFEGGTAKGFSL
-190 NIGSGQFIPGFEDS
+190 NIGSGQFIPGFEDG

-215 LNLTFPKEYNN
+215 LNLTFPKEYNS
-226 AELAGQDVVFT
+226 AELAGKDVVFT
-237 VTVHEIKEKIKP
+237 VTVHEIKEKVKP

-291 QILEQIVKENPFEV
+291 QILEKIVKENPFEV

-339 EMMAQRYISQAEEQV
+339 EMMAQRYLAQAEEQV

-366 ENIAVEEEDINN
+366 ENIAVEEEDINK
-378 FLSFHSELQGRTVEE
+378 FLSFHAELQGRTVEE
-393 IRKELET
+393 IRKELES
-400 QMQMES
+400 QMQMEA

-428 TKMTKKEYEKSKT
+428 SKMTKKEYEASK
-441 AATENSESDKKEEKT
+441 AAVAAEHKEESSKEEKP
-456 KKKTSAKKAEGNS
+456 KKKAAAKKADAE
-469 RLIYKGAFK
+469 
-478 MSYYV
+478 
-483 PYVIEQTGRGG
+483 
-494 ERSYDIYSRLLK
+494 
-506 DRIIFLGTEV
+506 TET
-516 DDHVANIICAQLLF
+516 
-530 LEADDPDKDIY
+530 EE
-541 LYINSPGGVITSG
+541 
-554 MAIYDTMNYIKPDV
+554 KPKK
-568 ATMCLGQAAS
+568 TRT
-578 MGAFLLAAGAK
+578 AK
-589 GKRSAVPNAR
+589 K
-599 IMIHQPSGGFRGQ
+599 
-612 ATDILIQT
+612 
-620 NEIIKTKE
+620 KE
-628 HLNRILSNNTSQPY
+628 
-642 EKVAADTERDY
+642 D
-653 FMSSAEAKEYG
+653 SAE
-664 LIDNVFEKRA
+664 

>member
-15 LLVEIPYEVFET
+15 LLVEIPYEVFEK

-73 EAVQDALTSNNIM
+73 EAVQDALTSNNIV

-100 NKPITFTAKVDVFP
+100 NKPISFTARVDVFP

-139 DALISLQERDMTYEP
+139 DALITLQERDMTYEP

-163 GDVTVIDFEGKKDGV
+163 GDVAVIDFEGKKDGV
-178 AFEGGTAKDFSL
+178 AFDGGTAKGFSL
-190 NIGSGQFIPGFEDS
+190 NIGSGQFIPGFEDG
-204 VIGMKKGETKD
+204 VVGMKKGETKD
-215 LNLTFPKEYNN
+215 LNLTFPKEYNS
-226 AELAGQDVVFT
+226 AELAGKDVVFT
-237 VTVHEIKEKIKP
+237 VTVHEIKEKVKP

-262 SKGLDDLKSKLK
+262 SKGLDDLKGKLK

-339 EMMAQRYISQAEEQV
+339 EMMAQRYLAQAEEQV

-366 ENIAVEEEDINN
+366 EKIAVEEEDINN
-378 FLSFHSELQGRTVEE
+378 ILSFHAELQGRTVEE
-393 IRKELET
+393 IKKELEA
-400 QMQMES
+400 QMQMEA
-406 VRNDVL
+406 VRNDIL

-428 TKMTKKEYEKSKT
+428 SKMTKKEYEASK
-441 AATENSESDKKEEKT
+441 AAAAAAQKEEDKKEEKP
-456 KKKTSAKKAEGNS
+456 KKKASAKKAE
-469 RLIYKGAFK
+469 
-478 MSYYV
+478 
-483 PYVIEQTGRGG
+483 
-494 ERSYDIYSRLLK
+494 
-506 DRIIFLGTEV
+506 TET
-516 DDHVANIICAQLLF
+516 
-530 LEADDPDKDIY
+530 EAEEKPKKTR
-541 LYINSPGGVITSG
+541 TS
-554 MAIYDTMNYIKPDV
+554 K
-568 ATMCLGQAAS
+568 
-578 MGAFLLAAGAK
+578 K
-589 GKRSAVPNAR
+589 
-599 IMIHQPSGGFRGQ
+599 
-612 ATDILIQT
+612 
-620 NEIIKTKE
+620 KE
-628 HLNRILSNNTSQPY
+628 
-642 EKVAADTERDY
+642 D
-653 FMSSAEAKEYG
+653 SAE
-664 LIDNVFEKRA
+664 

>member
-15 LLVEIPYEVFET
+15 LLVEIPYEVFEK

-73 EAVQDALTSNNIM
+73 EAVQDALTSNNIV

-100 NKPITFTAKVDVFP
+100 NKPISFTARVDVFP

-139 DALISLQERDMTYEP
+139 DALITLQERDITYEP

-163 GDVTVIDFEGKKDGV
+163 GDVAVIDFEGKKDGV
-178 AFEGGTAKDFSL
+178 AFDGGTAKGFSL
-190 NIGSGQFIPGFEDS
+190 NIGSGQFIPGFEDG
-204 VIGMKKGETKD
+204 VVGMKKGETKD
-215 LNLTFPKEYNN
+215 LNLTFPKEYNS
-226 AELAGQDVVFT
+226 AELAGKDVVFT
-237 VTVHEIKEKIKP
+237 VTVHEIKEKVKP

-262 SKGLDDLKSKLK
+262 SKGLDDLKGKLK

-305 PYSFVKEQSDRL
+305 PYSFVKEQSDRI

-339 EMMAQRYISQAEEQV
+339 EMMAQSYLSQAEEQV

-366 ENIAVEEEDINN
+366 EKIAVEDEDINN
-378 FLSFHSELQGRTVEE
+378 FLSFHAELQGRTVEE
-393 IRKELET
+393 IKKELEA
-400 QMQMES
+400 QMQMEA
-406 VRNDVL
+406 VRNDIL

-428 TKMTKKEYEKSKT
+428 SKMTKKEYEASK
-441 AATENSESDKKEEKT
+441 AAAAAAQKEEDKKEEKP
-456 KKKTSAKKAEGNS
+456 KKKASAKKAE
-469 RLIYKGAFK
+469 
-478 MSYYV
+478 
-483 PYVIEQTGRGG
+483 
-494 ERSYDIYSRLLK
+494 
-506 DRIIFLGTEV
+506 TET
-516 DDHVANIICAQLLF
+516 
-530 LEADDPDKDIY
+530 ETEEKPKKTR
-541 LYINSPGGVITSG
+541 TS
-554 MAIYDTMNYIKPDV
+554 K
-568 ATMCLGQAAS
+568 
-578 MGAFLLAAGAK
+578 K
-589 GKRSAVPNAR
+589 
-599 IMIHQPSGGFRGQ
+599 
-612 ATDILIQT
+612 
-620 NEIIKTKE
+620 KE
-628 HLNRILSNNTSQPY
+628 
-642 EKVAADTERDY
+642 D
-653 FMSSAEAKEYG
+653 SAE
-664 LIDNVFEKRA
+664 

>member
-34 TLLPKAKIHGFRPG
+34 KLLPKAKIHGFRPG
-48 KAPREIARK
+48 KAPRDIARK

-73 EAVQDALTSNNIM
+73 EAVQDALTSNNIV

-100 NKPITFTAKVDVFP
+100 NKPITSTAKVDVFP

-139 DALISLQERDMTYEP
+139 DALITLQERDMTYEP

-163 GDVTVIDFEGKKDGV
+163 GDVAVIDFEGKKEGV
-178 AFEGGTAKDFSL
+178 AFDGGTAKGFSL
-190 NIGSGQFIPGFEDS
+190 NIGSGQFIPGFEDG

-215 LNLTFPKEYNN
+215 LNLTFPKEYNS
-226 AELAGQDVVFT
+226 AELAGKDVVFT
-237 VTVHEIKEKIKP
+237 VTVHEIKEKVKP
-249 EINDDFARDIDPN
+249 EINDDFAKDIDPN
-262 SKGLDDLKSKLK
+262 SKSLDDLKSKLK

-328 GLNPEQVGISF
+328 GLNPEQVGISY
-339 EMMAQRYISQAEEQV
+339 EMMAQRYLAQAEEQV

-366 ENIAVEEEDINN
+366 ENIAVEEEDINK
-378 FLSFHSELQGRTVEE
+378 FLAFHAELQSRTVEE

-400 QMQMES
+400 QMQIEA

-428 TKMTKKEYEKSKT
+428 SKMTKKEYEASKAAAAAEHKEESSKEEKPKTKT
-441 AATENSESDKKEEKT
+441 AAKKTDAETEAEEKPKKTRAAKKKEE
-456 KKKTSAKKAEGNS
+456 
-469 RLIYKGAFK
+469 
-478 MSYYV
+478 
-483 PYVIEQTGRGG
+483 
-494 ERSYDIYSRLLK
+494 
-506 DRIIFLGTEV
+506 
-516 DDHVANIICAQLLF
+516 
-530 LEADDPDKDIY
+530 
-541 LYINSPGGVITSG
+541 
-554 MAIYDTMNYIKPDV
+554 
-568 ATMCLGQAAS
+568 
-578 MGAFLLAAGAK
+578 
-589 GKRSAVPNAR
+589 
-599 IMIHQPSGGFRGQ
+599 
-612 ATDILIQT
+612 
-620 NEIIKTKE
+620 
-628 HLNRILSNNTSQPY
+628 
-642 EKVAADTERDY
+642 
-653 FMSSAEAKEYG
+653 SAE
-664 LIDNVFEKRA
+664 

>member
-15 LLVEIPYEVFET
+15 LLVEIPYEVFEK

-73 EAVQDALTSNNIM
+73 EAVQDALTSNNIV

-100 NKPITFTAKVDVFP
+100 NKPISFTARVDVFP

-139 DALISLQERDMTYEP
+139 DALITLQERDMTYEP

-163 GDVTVIDFEGKKDGV
+163 GDVAVIDFEGKKDGV
-178 AFEGGTAKDFSL
+178 AFDGGTAKGFSL
-190 NIGSGQFIPGFEDS
+190 NIGSGQFIPGFEDG
-204 VIGMKKGETKD
+204 VVGMKKGETKD
-215 LNLTFPKEYNN
+215 LNLTFPKEYNS
-226 AELAGQDVVFT
+226 AELAGKDVVFT
-237 VTVHEIKEKIKP
+237 VTVHEIKEKVKP

-262 SKGLDDLKSKLK
+262 SKGLDDLKGKLK

-339 EMMAQRYISQAEEQV
+339 EMMAQRYLAQAEEQV

-366 ENIAVEEEDINN
+366 EKIAVEDEDINN
-378 FLSFHSELQGRTVEE
+378 FLSFHAELQGRTVEE
-393 IRKELET
+393 IRKELEA
-400 QMQMES
+400 QMQMEA
-406 VRNDVL
+406 VRNDIL

-428 TKMTKKEYEKSKT
+428 SKMTKKEYEASK
-441 AATENSESDKKEEKT
+441 AAAAAEQKEADSKEEKP
-456 KKKTSAKKAEGNS
+456 KKKASAKKAE
-469 RLIYKGAFK
+469 
-478 MSYYV
+478 
-483 PYVIEQTGRGG
+483 
-494 ERSYDIYSRLLK
+494 
-506 DRIIFLGTEV
+506 TET
-516 DDHVANIICAQLLF
+516 
-530 LEADDPDKDIY
+530 EAEEKPKKAR
-541 LYINSPGGVITSG
+541 TS
-554 MAIYDTMNYIKPDV
+554 K
-568 ATMCLGQAAS
+568 
-578 MGAFLLAAGAK
+578 K
-589 GKRSAVPNAR
+589 
-599 IMIHQPSGGFRGQ
+599 
-612 ATDILIQT
+612 
-620 NEIIKTKE
+620 KE
-628 HLNRILSNNTSQPY
+628 
-642 EKVAADTERDY
+642 D
-653 FMSSAEAKEYG
+653 SAE
-664 LIDNVFEKRA
+664 

>member
-48 KAPREIARK
+48 KAPKEIAKK

-73 EAVQDALTSNNIM
+73 EAVQDALTSNNIV

-100 NKPITFTAKVDVFP
+100 NKPISFTARVDVFP

-139 DALISLQERDMTYEP
+139 DALITLQERDMTYEP

-163 GDVTVIDFEGKKDGV
+163 GDVAVIDFGGKKDGV
-178 AFEGGTAKDFSL
+178 AFDGGTAKGFSL
-190 NIGSGQFIPGFEDS
+190 NIGSGHFIPGFEDG
-204 VIGMKKGETKD
+204 VVGMKKGETKD
-215 LNLTFPKEYNN
+215 LNLTFPKEYNS
-226 AELAGQDVVFT
+226 AELAGKDVVFT
-237 VTVHEIKEKIKP
+237 VTVHEIKEKVKP

-262 SKGLDDLKSKLK
+262 SKGLDDLKGKLK

-339 EMMAQRYISQAEEQV
+339 EMMAQRYLAQAEEQV

-378 FLSFHSELQGRTVEE
+378 FLSFHAELQGRTVEE
-393 IRKELET
+393 IKKELEA
-400 QMQMES
+400 QMQMEA
-406 VRNDVL
+406 VRNDIL

-428 TKMTKKEYEKSKT
+428 SKMTKKEYEASK
-441 AATENSESDKKEEKT
+441 AAVAAAQKEEDKKEEKP
-456 KKKTSAKKAEGNS
+456 KKKASAKKAE
-469 RLIYKGAFK
+469 
-478 MSYYV
+478 
-483 PYVIEQTGRGG
+483 
-494 ERSYDIYSRLLK
+494 
-506 DRIIFLGTEV
+506 TET
-516 DDHVANIICAQLLF
+516 
-530 LEADDPDKDIY
+530 EAEEKPKKAR
-541 LYINSPGGVITSG
+541 TS
-554 MAIYDTMNYIKPDV
+554 K
-568 ATMCLGQAAS
+568 
-578 MGAFLLAAGAK
+578 K
-589 GKRSAVPNAR
+589 
-599 IMIHQPSGGFRGQ
+599 
-612 ATDILIQT
+612 
-620 NEIIKTKE
+620 KE
-628 HLNRILSNNTSQPY
+628 
-642 EKVAADTERDY
+642 D
-653 FMSSAEAKEYG
+653 SAE
-664 LIDNVFEKRA
+664 

>member
-15 LLVEIPYEVFET
+15 LLVEIPYEVFEK

-73 EAVQDALTSNNIM
+73 EAVQDALTSNNIV

-100 NKPITFTAKVDVFP
+100 NKPISFTARVDVFP

-139 DALISLQERDMTYEP
+139 DALITLQERDMTYEP

-163 GDVTVIDFEGKKDGV
+163 GDVAVIDFEGKKDGV
-178 AFEGGTAKDFSL
+178 AFDGGTAKGFSL
-190 NIGSGQFIPGFEDS
+190 NIGSGQFIPGFEDG
-204 VIGMKKGETKD
+204 VVGMKKGETKD
-215 LNLTFPKEYNN
+215 LNLTFPKEYNS
-226 AELAGQDVVFT
+226 AELAGKDVVFT
-237 VTVHEIKEKIKP
+237 VTVHEIKEKVKP

-262 SKGLDDLKSKLK
+262 SKGLDDLKGKLK

-339 EMMAQRYISQAEEQV
+339 EMMAQRYLAQAEEQV

-366 ENIAVEEEDINN
+366 ENIAVEEEDINK
-378 FLSFHSELQGRTVEE
+378 FLSFHAELQGRTVEE
-393 IRKELET
+393 IKKELEA
-400 QMQMES
+400 QMQMEA
-406 VRNDVL
+406 VRNDIL

-428 TKMTKKEYEKSKT
+428 SKMTKKEYEASK
-441 AATENSESDKKEEKT
+441 AAAAAAQKEEDKKEEKP
-456 KKKTSAKKAEGNS
+456 KKKASAKKAE
-469 RLIYKGAFK
+469 
-478 MSYYV
+478 
-483 PYVIEQTGRGG
+483 
-494 ERSYDIYSRLLK
+494 
-506 DRIIFLGTEV
+506 TE
-516 DDHVANIICAQLLF
+516 A
-530 LEADDPDKDIY
+530 EEKPKKTR
-541 LYINSPGGVITSG
+541 TS
-554 MAIYDTMNYIKPDV
+554 K
-568 ATMCLGQAAS
+568 
-578 MGAFLLAAGAK
+578 K
-589 GKRSAVPNAR
+589 
-599 IMIHQPSGGFRGQ
+599 
-612 ATDILIQT
+612 
-620 NEIIKTKE
+620 KE
-628 HLNRILSNNTSQPY
+628 
-642 EKVAADTERDY
+642 D
-653 FMSSAEAKEYG
+653 SAE
-664 LIDNVFEKRA
+664 

>member
-15 LLVEIPYEVFET
+15 LLVEIPYEVFEK

-73 EAVQDALTSNNIM
+73 EAVQDALTSNNIV

-100 NKPITFTAKVDVFP
+100 NKPISFTARVDVFP

-139 DALISLQERDMTYEP
+139 DALITLQERDMTYEP

-163 GDVTVIDFEGKKDGV
+163 GDVAVIDFEGKKDGV
-178 AFEGGTAKDFSL
+178 AFDGGTAKGFSL
-190 NIGSGQFIPGFEDS
+190 NIGSGQFIPGFEDG
-204 VIGMKKGETKD
+204 VVGMKKGETKD
-215 LNLTFPKEYNN
+215 LNLTFPKEYNS
-226 AELAGQDVVFT
+226 AELAGKDVVFT
-237 VTVHEIKEKIKP
+237 VTVHEIKEKVKP

-262 SKGLDDLKSKLK
+262 SKGLDDLKGKLK

-339 EMMAQRYISQAEEQV
+339 EMMAQRYLAQAEEQV

-366 ENIAVEEEDINN
+366 ENIAVEDEDINN
-378 FLSFHSELQGRTVEE
+378 FLSFHAELQGRTVEE
-393 IRKELET
+393 IKKELEA
-400 QMQMES
+400 QMQMEA
-406 VRNDVL
+406 VRNDIL

-428 TKMTKKEYEKSKT
+428 SKMTKKEYEASK
-441 AATENSESDKKEEKT
+441 AAAAAAQKEEDKKEEKP
-456 KKKTSAKKAEGNS
+456 KKKASAKKAE
-469 RLIYKGAFK
+469 
-478 MSYYV
+478 
-483 PYVIEQTGRGG
+483 
-494 ERSYDIYSRLLK
+494 
-506 DRIIFLGTEV
+506 TE
-516 DDHVANIICAQLLF
+516 A
-530 LEADDPDKDIY
+530 EEKPKKTR
-541 LYINSPGGVITSG
+541 TS
-554 MAIYDTMNYIKPDV
+554 K
-568 ATMCLGQAAS
+568 
-578 MGAFLLAAGAK
+578 K
-589 GKRSAVPNAR
+589 
-599 IMIHQPSGGFRGQ
+599 
-612 ATDILIQT
+612 
-620 NEIIKTKE
+620 KE
-628 HLNRILSNNTSQPY
+628 
-642 EKVAADTERDY
+642 D
-653 FMSSAEAKEYG
+653 SAE
-664 LIDNVFEKRA
+664 

>member
-15 LLVEIPYEVFET
+15 LLVEIPYEVFEK

-73 EAVQDALTSNNIM
+73 EAVQDALTSNNIV

-100 NKPITFTAKVDVFP
+100 NKPISFTARVDVFP

-139 DALISLQERDMTYEP
+139 DALITLQERDMTYEP

-163 GDVTVIDFEGKKDGV
+163 GDVAVIDFEGKKDGV
-178 AFEGGTAKDFSL
+178 AFDGGTAKGFSL
-190 NIGSGQFIPGFEDS
+190 NIGSGHFIPGFEDG
-204 VIGMKKGETKD
+204 VVGMKKGETKD
-215 LNLTFPKEYNN
+215 LNLTFPKEYNS
-226 AELAGQDVVFT
+226 AELAGKDVVFT
-237 VTVHEIKEKIKP
+237 VTVHEIKEKVKP

-262 SKGLDDLKSKLK
+262 SKGLDDLKGKLK

-339 EMMAQRYISQAEEQV
+339 EMMAQSYLSQAEEQV

-366 ENIAVEEEDINN
+366 ENIVVEEDDITN
-378 FLSFHSELQGRTVEE
+378 FLSFHAELQGRTVEE
-393 IRKELET
+393 IRKELEA
-400 QMQMES
+400 QMQMEA
-406 VRNDVL
+406 VRNDIL

-428 TKMTKKEYEKSKT
+428 SKMTKKEYEASK
-441 AATENSESDKKEEKT
+441 AAAAAAQKEEDKKEEKP
-456 KKKTSAKKAEGNS
+456 KKKASAKKAE
-469 RLIYKGAFK
+469 
-478 MSYYV
+478 
-483 PYVIEQTGRGG
+483 
-494 ERSYDIYSRLLK
+494 
-506 DRIIFLGTEV
+506 TET
-516 DDHVANIICAQLLF
+516 
-530 LEADDPDKDIY
+530 ETEEKPKKTR
-541 LYINSPGGVITSG
+541 TS
-554 MAIYDTMNYIKPDV
+554 K
-568 ATMCLGQAAS
+568 
-578 MGAFLLAAGAK
+578 K
-589 GKRSAVPNAR
+589 
-599 IMIHQPSGGFRGQ
+599 
-612 ATDILIQT
+612 
-620 NEIIKTKE
+620 KE
-628 HLNRILSNNTSQPY
+628 
-642 EKVAADTERDY
+642 D
-653 FMSSAEAKEYG
+653 SAE
-664 LIDNVFEKRA
+664 

>member
-15 LLVEIPYEVFET
+15 LLVEIPYEVFEK
-27 AADKELD
+27 AVDKELD

-73 EAVQDALTSNNIM
+73 EAVQDALTSNNIV

-100 NKPITFTAKVDVFP
+100 NKPISFTARVDVFP

-139 DALISLQERDMTYEP
+139 DALITLQERDMTYEP

-163 GDVTVIDFEGKKDGV
+163 GDVAVIDFEGKKDGV
-178 AFEGGTAKDFSL
+178 AFDGGTAKGFSL
-190 NIGSGQFIPGFEDS
+190 NIGSGQFIPGFEDG
-204 VIGMKKGETKD
+204 VVGMKKGETKD
-215 LNLTFPKEYNN
+215 LNLTFPKEYNS
-226 AELAGQDVVFT
+226 AELAGKDVVFT
-237 VTVHEIKEKIKP
+237 VTVHEIKEKVKP

-262 SKGLDDLKSKLK
+262 SKGLDDLKGKLK

-339 EMMAQRYISQAEEQV
+339 EMMAQRYLAQAEEQV

-366 ENIAVEEEDINN
+366 EKIAVEDEDINN
-378 FLSFHSELQGRTVEE
+378 FLSFHAELQGRTVEE
-393 IRKELET
+393 IKKELEA
-400 QMQMES
+400 QMQMEA
-406 VRNDVL
+406 VRNDIL

-428 TKMTKKEYEKSKT
+428 SKMTKKEYEASK
-441 AATENSESDKKEEKT
+441 AAAAAAQKEEDKKEEKP
-456 KKKTSAKKAEGNS
+456 KKKASAKKAE
-469 RLIYKGAFK
+469 
-478 MSYYV
+478 
-483 PYVIEQTGRGG
+483 
-494 ERSYDIYSRLLK
+494 
-506 DRIIFLGTEV
+506 TET
-516 DDHVANIICAQLLF
+516 
-530 LEADDPDKDIY
+530 EAEEKPKKAR
-541 LYINSPGGVITSG
+541 TS
-554 MAIYDTMNYIKPDV
+554 K
-568 ATMCLGQAAS
+568 
-578 MGAFLLAAGAK
+578 K
-589 GKRSAVPNAR
+589 
-599 IMIHQPSGGFRGQ
+599 
-612 ATDILIQT
+612 
-620 NEIIKTKE
+620 KE
-628 HLNRILSNNTSQPY
+628 
-642 EKVAADTERDY
+642 D
-653 FMSSAEAKEYG
+653 SAE
-664 LIDNVFEKRA
+664 